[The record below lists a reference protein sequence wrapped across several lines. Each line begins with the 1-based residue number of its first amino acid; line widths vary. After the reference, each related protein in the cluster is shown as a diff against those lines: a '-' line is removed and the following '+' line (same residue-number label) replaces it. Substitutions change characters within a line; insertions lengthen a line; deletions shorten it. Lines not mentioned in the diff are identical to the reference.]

1 MMMFRMILVC
11 ALVGAGS
18 ALSCRWMEHKY
29 RDYRDNSLGLLN
41 AMVNNSISS
50 INSTED
56 ADLEDAVAF
65 PNELYNVASKAITEE
80 RIRFVA
86 QLLDEI
92 VALFEEDQTS
102 ASWHESAV
110 DDFLNVIT
118 QQADGLRSCVASQS
132 LKRKNRKL
140 SMYFKRLSTLLEQMG
155 HSTGAWEWVHKE
167 VKLHLYRADL
177 LVAFIAKKKH

>member
-1 MMMFRMILVC
+1 MMFRMILVC

-65 PNELYNVASKAITEE
+65 PNELYNVASKAIVS
-80 RIRFVA
+80 RQMIHYKQMMMDYLHFR
-86 QLLDEI
+86 QRRGSD
-92 VALFEEDQTS
+92 
-102 ASWHESAV
+102 SWH
-110 DDFLNVIT
+110 T
-118 QQADGLRSCVASQS
+118 DGLRSCVASQS

-140 SMYFKRLSTLLEQMG
+140 SMYFKRLSTLLEQMS
-155 HSTGAWEWVHKE
+155 HSAEAWEWIHTE
-167 VKLHLYRADL
+167 VKLHLQRADL
-177 LVAFIAKKKH
+177 LIAAKTN